1 MPEHGGQKKENKVRH
16 DKDHNSKPSIVKI
29 HTFLVL
35 NKHFNTLTYFIS
47 LPPTGATLQNPSNAA
62 GGGYAT
68 APTLSPFCNATLNE
82 GNAANGSCGDGEA
95 M

>member
-1 MPEHGGQKKENKVRH
+1 LLEYDEKRKEKFVTTRI
-16 DKDHNSKPSIVKI
+16 NSKPSIVKV
-29 HTFLVL
+29 HTILVL
-35 NKHFNTLTYFIS
+35 NKHFNTRLAYFIS
-47 LPPTGATLQNPSNAA
+47 LPPQNPSNTAL
-62 GGGYAT
+62 GGYAT